1 MMRWITLVL
10 GICTSFCI
18 SLWSQDLPL
27 DRSSPRN
34 TVYQFLY
41 YTEEAHYAPE
51 KAGLCFRTSPE
62 VNPALV
68 AEKFRQILNA
78 RGIEIPLH
86 KLPDTRDYWD
96 TLHLAQRVELP
107 ISIHGLFLT
116 KSDSLWLFDETTTAK
131 IPALFRE
138 TFPFGTDWLMALLPG
153 MAEKEW
159 LGLKAWQILGILV
172 IVLLFLALH
181 VLSTKLI
188 EWLTQRLIHSP
199 RVSTAQRKA
208 THKMSI
214 PLSWYVQ
221 LHVVQ
226 LLVPSL
232 QLPMPLAHV
241 IMLGLDMLAP
251 VVLTFTLWRGVD
263 LAMVFAAEKAE
274 KTETTL
280 DDQLV
285 PLLRKILKVLTLGF
299 GLVLVLRALNFN
311 IAALIAGASLGG
323 LALALAAQ
331 DTIKNMFG
339 SLMIF
344 LDKPF
349 HIGHWILADGVD
361 GVVEEVGFRSTRV
374 RTFQNSVV
382 YVPNGKISDMVV
394 NNMGMR
400 QYRRYQAMLGIEYG
414 TPADRIEAFV
424 KALRDLANE
433 YPAAV
438 QGQSQVHLFSFS
450 ASSLDI
456 RFQVFLDVPNF
467 DAELACREAL
477 MFSILRLAEQCQ
489 VGFAFPT
496 QTLHVAS
503 LPTNGNANVR

>member
-1 MMRWITLVL
+1 MNINPFLFLTFWFSGML
-10 GICTSFCI
+10 
-18 SLWSQDLPL
+18 SLWAQDMPL
-27 DRSSPRN
+27 NQSTPRK

-41 YTEEAHYAPE
+41 YTDQAHYAPE
-51 KAGLCFRTSPE
+51 KAGNCFSRIPNHHPTKL
-62 VNPALV
+62 A
-68 AEKFRQILNA
+68 AQFRQILDA
-78 RGIEIPLH
+78 RGIEIH
-86 KLPDTRDYWD
+86 INQLPDNESYYDS
-96 TLHLAQRVELP
+96 LQHAHRVALP
-107 ISIHGLFLT
+107 IPLRGLYLV
-116 KSDSLWLFDETTTAK
+116 KVDSLWRFDENSTAQ
-131 IPALFRE
+131 IPGLFRE
-138 TFPFGTDWLMALLPG
+138 TFPFGTDWLMSIFPEIS
-153 MAEKEW
+153 EKQW
-159 LGLKAWQILGILV
+159 LGLKAWQVIGILL

-181 VLSTKLI
+181 LLSTKII

-199 RVSTAQRKA
+199 RVSIAQRKA

-241 IMLGLDMLAP
+241 LMLALDMLAP
-251 VVLTFTLWRGVD
+251 LVLTFTLWRGVD
-263 LAMVFAAEKAE
+263 LAMVFAAERAE
-274 KTETTL
+274 KTATTL

-285 PLLRKILKVLTLGF
+285 PLLRKILKVLILAF

-349 HIGHWILADGVD
+349 HIGHWIVADGVD
-361 GVVEEVGFRSTRV
+361 GIVEEVGFRSTRV
-374 RTFQNSVV
+374 RTTQNSVV

-414 TPADRIEAFV
+414 TPSDRIEAFIQ
-424 KALRDLANE
+424 ALREIADQ

-438 QGQSQVHLFSFS
+438 PGQSQVHLFAFS
-450 ASSLDI
+450 SSSLDI
-456 RFQVFLDVPNF
+456 RFQMFLNVPNL
-467 DAELACREAL
+467 DAELVCREEL
-477 MFSILRLAEQCQ
+477 MLSILKTAEQLNI
-489 VGFAFPT
+489 GFAYPT

-503 LPTNGNANVR
+503 LPPGSQNLR

>member
-1 MMRWITLVL
+1 MIRWTLLFL
-10 GICTSFCI
+10 GLWAGFGASI
-18 SLWSQDLPL
+18 WSQDLPL
-27 DRSSPRN
+27 DRATPRN

-41 YTEEAHYAPE
+41 FTEEAHYDLE
-51 KAGLCFRTSPE
+51 QAGLCFRA
-62 VNPALV
+62 NPNVKPGVV

-78 RGIEIPLH
+78 RGIEVPLH
-86 KLPDTRDYWD
+86 KLPDSRDYWD
-96 TLHLAQRVELP
+96 TVHLAQRVELP
-107 ISIHGLFLT
+107 ISIRGLFLT
-116 KSDSLWLFDETTTAK
+116 KTDSLWLFDEASTAK
-131 IPALFRE
+131 IPGLFRE

-153 MAEKEW
+153 MAEKQW
-159 LGLKAWQILGILV
+159 LGLKAWQLLGILV

-181 VLSTKLI
+181 IISTKLI

-208 THKMSI
+208 THQMSI

-241 IMLGLDMLAP
+241 IMLGLDLLAP
-251 VVLTFTLWRGVD
+251 IVLTFTLWRGVD
-263 LAMVFAAEKAE
+263 LAMVFAAERAE

-299 GLVLVLRALNFN
+299 GLVLLLRALNFN

-400 QYRRYQAMLGIEYG
+400 QHRRYLATLGIEYG
-414 TPADRIEAFV
+414 TPPDRIEAFV
-424 KALRDLANE
+424 KDLRHLAE
-433 YPAAV
+433 TYPSAV
-438 QGQSQVHLFSFS
+438 PGQSQVHLFSFS

-467 DAELACREAL
+467 DAELVCREEL
-477 MFSILRLAEQCQ
+477 MFAILKTAEKLQ

-503 LPTNGNANVR
+503 VPSGSPNLR

>member
-1 MMRWITLVL
+1 
-10 GICTSFCI
+10 
-18 SLWSQDLPL
+18 
-27 DRSSPRN
+27 
-34 TVYQFLY
+34 
-41 YTEEAHYAPE
+41 
-51 KAGLCFRTSPE
+51 
-62 VNPALV
+62 
-68 AEKFRQILNA
+68 
-78 RGIEIPLH
+78 
-86 KLPDTRDYWD
+86 
-96 TLHLAQRVELP
+96 
-107 ISIHGLFLT
+107 
-116 KSDSLWLFDETTTAK
+116 
-131 IPALFRE
+131 
-138 TFPFGTDWLMALLPG
+138 
-153 MAEKEW
+153 
-159 LGLKAWQILGILV
+159 
-172 IVLLFLALH
+172 
-181 VLSTKLI
+181 
-188 EWLTQRLIHSP
+188 
-199 RVSTAQRKA
+199 
-208 THKMSI
+208 
-214 PLSWYVQ
+214 
-221 LHVVQ
+221 
-226 LLVPSL
+226 
-232 QLPMPLAHV
+232 MPLAHV

-263 LAMVFAAEKAE
+263 LAMVFAAERAE

-400 QYRRYQAMLGIEYG
+400 QYRRYLSTLGIEYG

-424 KALRDLANE
+424 KALRELADQ

-467 DAELACREAL
+467 DAELACREEL